1 MQNDL
6 DQDTGLRTQDSGLR
20 TQDSGLRTQD
30 SGLRTQDSG
39 LRTQDSA
46 GFHIMGEIMMRTLSR
61 LAAPAL
67 ALPRPLKR
75 GMVLALDA
83 ALCVLTVWLAFY
95 LRSGVWESLAGPAI
109 VAVVASVVLALPVF
123 ITSGLYRAIFRYSGL
138 PAMVAVARAM
148 VLYGIAFAAI
158 FTFWGVEGVPRTVGL
173 IQPMLLLL
181 LVGASRAAARVW
193 LGGLY
198 HQQLRKASLPQAL
211 IYGAGSAG
219 RQLASAMANSPEI
232 RVVGFLDDDDRLHGH
247 VLNGLPIHNPGDLTE
262 ILSVSP
268 ITDVLLALPSV
279 SRQRRNDILNNLKP
293 HKVAV
298 RTLPGLSDIATGK
311 VSLSDVRELD
321 IDDLL
326 GREPVKPNG
335 LLLNLNTHH
344 KTVLVTGA
352 GGSIGSE
359 LCRQILKTNPKQLLL
374 VEMSEFALYQIHL
387 ELQALLAGERPS
399 LVEPEEDATK
409 AMDSTLEVADFSQPE
424 IEIVPLLASV
434 CDEVRMHEIMDTW
447 KPHTVYHAA
456 AYKHVPLVEHNPAEG
471 VRNNVWGT
479 RVCAEAAMRHSVRNF
494 VLVSTDK
501 AVRPT
506 NIMGATKRLA
516 EMVLQALAEV
526 NAAVAAQGGR
536 APTAKTTFSMVRFGN
551 VLGSSGSVVP
561 LFREQIKNGG
571 PITLTHVDITRYF
584 MTIPEAAQL
593 VVQAGAMGQGG
604 DVFVLDMGQPVKI
617 IDLARRMVELSGM
630 TVRDELHPDG
640 DIELTVTGLRPGE
653 KLYEELLIGDN
664 PKPTQHPRIMKA
676 HEQFLSWADLE
687 QKLNALSIAMNVND
701 VPVIRGMLQELVSGY
716 QPSGEVV
723 DWVHMALE
731 REALANE

>member
-1 MQNDL
+1 
-6 DQDTGLRTQDSGLR
+6 
-20 TQDSGLRTQD
+20 
-30 SGLRTQDSG
+30 
-39 LRTQDSA
+39 
-46 GFHIMGEIMMRTLSR
+46 MMRTLSR

-67 ALPRPLKR
+67 ALPRSVKR

-83 ALCVLTVWLAFY
+83 ALCVLAVWLAFY
-95 LRSGVWESLAGPAI
+95 LRSGEWVSLAGSAMF
-109 VAVVASVVLALPVF
+109 AVVASVVLALPVF
-123 ITSGLYRAIFRYSGL
+123 IASGLYRAIFRYSGL

-198 HQQLRKASLPQAL
+198 HQQLRKAALPQAL

-247 VLNGLPIHNPGDLTE
+247 VLNGLPIHNPGDLAE

-279 SRQRRNDILNNLKP
+279 SRQRRNDILNTLKP

-359 LCRQILKTNPKQLLL
+359 LCRQILETNPKQLLL
-374 VEMSEFALYQIHL
+374 VEMSEFALYQIHQ

-399 LVEPEEDATK
+399 VAVPEEGATK
-409 AMDSTLEVADFSQPE
+409 AFDSTLEAADSSESE

-571 PITLTHVDITRYF
+571 PITLTHADITRYF

-640 DIELTVTGLRPGE
+640 DIELNVTGLRPGE

-676 HEQFLSWADLE
+676 HEQFLSWTDLE
-687 QKLNALSIAMNVND
+687 QKLNALSIAMSVND

-731 REALANE
+731 REALSNE